1 MKNKVCVILL
11 AVFAAAATF
20 QGLSY
25 GQEKASKSSQ
35 QSAAKPAAK
44 AAATQKPPA
53 PPAKAAST
61 ADTAAL
67 VAQGKA
73 RFQAYGC
80 KDCHGENGEGAD
92 DGPDLIH
99 TRKNADQ
106 IEAMLKKPSKDAD
119 IKGMPAIPATSPDLK
134 PLVAYVLSL
143 KAPEAK

>member
-1 MKNKVCVILL
+1 MKNKVFVMLL
-11 AVFAAAATF
+11 IAVAAVMIFRGLTFGQSAA
-20 QGLSY
+20 L
-25 GQEKASKSSQ
+25 KSSQ
-35 QSAAKPAAK
+35 QNSAKQTAKPSAGQKPGAPAAK
-44 AAATQKPPA
+44 T
-53 PPAKAAST
+53 ASNS
-61 ADTAAL
+61 DNAAL

-73 RFQAYGC
+73 KFQSYGC

-119 IKGMPAIPATSPDLK
+119 IKGMPAIPAASPDLK

-143 KAPEAK
+143 KAPQEK